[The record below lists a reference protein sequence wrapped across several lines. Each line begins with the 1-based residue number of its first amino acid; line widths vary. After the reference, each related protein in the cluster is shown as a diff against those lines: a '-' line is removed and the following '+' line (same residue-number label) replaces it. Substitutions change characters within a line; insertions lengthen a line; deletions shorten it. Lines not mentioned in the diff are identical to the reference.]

1 MYLKRLYILN
11 FKNLENKEFS
21 FSPSLNCLIG
31 DNGVGKTNSLDAIY
45 HLGMTKS
52 YFSSSTL
59 MNIRLGEDFYLIE
72 GNFEKE
78 GREETVVCSVKKGQK
93 KILKRNGKL
102 YEKLADHIGA
112 FPIVIISPS
121 DRDLIHEGSEA
132 RRKFLDGLLSQ
143 LYPSYLDTLLRYN
156 KVLAQRNTLLKS
168 FHEGQYL
175 DPDTLDIYDDQ
186 LSLYGNKIFQV
197 RLAFLESFLPIF
209 QEQYTHLSQ
218 GKEQVNI
225 RYESRLLGQDFKNL
239 LKESFPQDSAA
250 QYTTVGIHKD
260 DLLLEINGQLVKKF
274 ASQGQQKSFLIALKL
289 AQFHCLYKQT
299 KTTPILLLDD
309 IFDKLDSKRVAQLI
323 SLVTRP
329 PFGQV
334 FLSDTDKDRT
344 ENIVKETTSNYHL
357 FYL

>member
-1 MYLKRLYILN
+1 M
-11 FKNLENKEFS
+11 
-21 FSPSLNCLIG
+21 
-31 DNGVGKTNSLDAIY
+31 
-45 HLGMTKS
+45 
-52 YFSSSTL
+52 
-59 MNIRLGEDFYLIE
+59 
-72 GNFEKE
+72 
-78 GREETVVCSVKKGQK
+78 
-93 KILKRNGKL
+93 
-102 YEKLADHIGA
+102 
-112 FPIVIISPS
+112 
-121 DRDLIHEGSEA
+121 
-132 RRKFLDGLLSQ
+132 
-143 LYPSYLDTLLRYN
+143 
-156 KVLAQRNTLLKS
+156 
-168 FHEGQYL
+168 
-175 DPDTLDIYDDQ
+175 
-186 LSLYGNKIFQV
+186 

-218 GKEQVNI
+218 GKEEVSI

-250 QYTTVGIHKD
+250 QYTTIGIHKD
-260 DLLLEINGQLVKKF
+260 DLLLDINGQLVKKF

-299 KTTPILLLDD
+299 NTTPILLLDD

-334 FLSDTDKDRT
+334 FLSDTDKERT

>member
-1 MYLKRLYILN
+1 MN
-11 FKNLENKEFS
+11 FKNIESRDFS

-197 RLAFLESFLPIF
+197 RLAFLKSFLPIF

-218 GKEQVNI
+218 GKEEVSI
-225 RYESRLLGQDFKNL
+225 RYESRLLGHDFKSL

-250 QYTTVGIHKD
+250 QYTTIGIHKD
-260 DLLLEINGQLVKKF
+260 DLLLDINGQLVKKF

-299 KTTPILLLDD
+299 NTIPILLLDD

-334 FLSDTDKDRT
+334 FLSDTDKERT

>member
-1 MYLKRLYILN
+1 M
-11 FKNLENKEFS
+11 
-21 FSPSLNCLIG
+21 
-31 DNGVGKTNSLDAIY
+31 
-45 HLGMTKS
+45 
-52 YFSSSTL
+52 
-59 MNIRLGEDFYLIE
+59 
-72 GNFEKE
+72 
-78 GREETVVCSVKKGQK
+78 
-93 KILKRNGKL
+93 
-102 YEKLADHIGA
+102 
-112 FPIVIISPS
+112 
-121 DRDLIHEGSEA
+121 
-132 RRKFLDGLLSQ
+132 
-143 LYPSYLDTLLRYN
+143 
-156 KVLAQRNTLLKS
+156 
-168 FHEGQYL
+168 
-175 DPDTLDIYDDQ
+175 
-186 LSLYGNKIFQV
+186 

-218 GKEQVNI
+218 GKEEVSI

-299 KTTPILLLDD
+299 NTTPILLLDD

-334 FLSDTDKDRT
+334 FLSDTDKERT